1 MIYDKQTDNHTIQML
16 MEVLEEEVQKN
27 PVWTLQ
33 GLFALCRD
41 VSLLDDVPENAD
53 YFDEIYLTI
62 AELFSEFNR
71 YGRLIDVPDALK
83 KVCGFTTD
91 EAAKNELLSALDALH
106 SGTIQGRTRSLTAKW
121 EAEGIWPDRQ
131 RHIEELRSEIANVLP
146 VQTRTNLD
154 DAEAAIEGNPV
165 KKKKGGKVMKAVF
178 LVFSLLFAWMALYL
192 FLQGAG
198 AIFRTAS
205 LRIQGIKTTAEV
217 TQVVA
222 AVTQPRR
229 TNSFRETVRYTHY
242 EVVRFE
248 TEDGLEVE
256 GRLPEKTL
264 SDKTYSVK
272 TYSVGDEV
280 EIYYHPEAPARIID
294 AHINEALV
302 MKFLSVVAGL
312 LFFFVFSTLSRWL
325 FSTMGMS
332 GPVLS
337 IASKVILLLLAVGV
351 VTYQNFH
358 ALYRYLPATQ
368 EDACTNQNGIIV
380 SEKDG
385 KPFTGRMKSNTERS
399 LSIYSYKDGLLDGL
413 DVVYYDGAVKETGH
427 WKEGKQNGLFTLY
440 TTGGILIDY
449 ANFEAGERHGLTRQ
463 YDPETGGV
471 THVGNYQHGE
481 MDGRWVEY
489 DPDTGLILTEQTY
502 QEGVLHGP
510 AKQYYSDGQLQID
523 MNFENGV
530 AQGPY
535 KAYYPGGQL
544 QVEDNLEN
552 GSYSSQVK
560 MYYEDGTPME
570 ITSAPSDDT
579 SEDLEESGIT
589 ITEIDEEFEYGVS
602 VSDALM
608 DALTVAET
616 LWRAHDVSSFDAYA
630 NNLYTTIPISE
641 FLLGSDGEGNVSCE
655 VLLTEDKILR
665 IEVCYAESS
674 QSRYLVQGFEQ
685 EEPFIEEQQIPQ
697 MLESLIAFD
706 PNIDPFDM
714 LISIISET
722 VGSPEGDFSEYADD
736 DWHLLGQ

>member
-1 MIYDKQTDNHTIQML
+1 MNYYKQTDNRTIQML

-71 YGRLIDVPDALK
+71 YGRLVDVPDALK
-83 KVCGFTTD
+83 KVRAFTTD
-91 EAAKNELLSALDALH
+91 EGAKDELLSALDALY
-106 SGTIQGRTRSLTAKW
+106 SGTVQGRTRSLTAKW

-131 RHIEELRSEIANVLP
+131 RHIEELRSEIADVLP

-154 DAEAAIEGNPV
+154 EVEAAIEGNPV

-178 LVFSLLFAWMALYL
+178 LVFSLLFAWLALYL

-198 AIFRTAS
+198 AVCRAAS
-205 LRIQGIKTTAEV
+205 LRIQGVRTAAEV
-217 TQVVA
+217 TQVA
-222 AVTQPRR
+222 AVTPPRR
-229 TNSFRETVRYTHY
+229 TNSFRESLRYTYY
-242 EVVRFE
+242 EVVRFQ

-256 GRLPEKTL
+256 GRLPEKTS
-264 SDKTYSVK
+264 SDKI
-272 TYSVGDEV
+272 YSVGDEV
-280 EIYYHPEAPARIID
+280 EIYYHPDAPAQVID
-294 AHINEALV
+294 AHINSVLV
-302 MKFLSVVAGL
+302 TKLLSVVAGL

-325 FSTMGMS
+325 FSTMGTS

-337 IASKVILLLLAVGV
+337 AASKVILLLLAVGV
-351 VTYQNFH
+351 VAYQNFH

-368 EDACTNQNGIIV
+368 EDACTNLNGV
-380 SEKDG
+380 VVREKDG
-385 KPFTGRMKSNTERS
+385 KPFTGRMKSHTERS
-399 LSIYSYKDGLLDGL
+399 LSIYSYQDGQLDGL

-449 ANFEAGERHGLTRQ
+449 ANFEDGERHGLTRQ

-471 THVGNYQHGE
+471 THVGNYLHGE

-489 DPDTGLILTEQTY
+489 DPDTGYILMEQTY
-502 QEGVLHGP
+502 RAGVLHGP
-510 AKQYYSDGQLQID
+510 AKQYYSNGQLQID
-523 MNFENGV
+523 MNFVDGV

-535 KAYYPGGQL
+535 QAYYPSGQL
-544 QVEDNLEN
+544 QVEDSLEN

-560 MYYEDGTPME
+560 MYHEDGTPME
-570 ITSAPSDDT
+570 LSLTPFGDGSDNPD
-579 SEDLEESGIT
+579 ESGIT
-589 ITEIDEEFEYGVS
+589 ITETDEEFEDSVS
-602 VSDALM
+602 VSEAFM
-608 DALTVAET
+608 DALTVSEV
-616 LWRAHDVSSFDAYA
+616 LWRAHSVSSFDENAG
-630 NNLYTTIPISE
+630 NLYTSIPMSE
-641 FLLGSDGEGNVSCE
+641 FLLGSDGEGNISCE
-655 VLLTEDKILR
+655 VPLAEDKILR
-665 IEVCYAESS
+665 IEVCHAESG

-685 EEPFIEEQQIPQ
+685 EEPFIAEQQIPQ

-714 LISIISET
+714 LICIVSET
-722 VGSPEGDFSEYADD
+722 AGSPAGDFSAYAGA
-736 DWHLLGQ
+736 DWHPLGQ

>member
-1 MIYDKQTDNHTIQML
+1 MIYYKQADNHTIQML
-16 MEVLEEEVQKN
+16 MEVLEEETKKN

-33 GLFALCRD
+33 GLFALCRE

-62 AELFSEFNR
+62 AELFCEFNY
-71 YGRLIDVPDALK
+71 YGRFVDVAEGLK
-83 KVCGFTTD
+83 KVCSFTAD
-91 EAAKNELLSALDALH
+91 EAAKGELLSALDALH
-106 SGTIQGRTRSLTAKW
+106 SGRIHGRTRGLAAKW
-121 EAEGIWPDRQ
+121 EAEGTWQDWQ
-131 RHIEELRSEIANVLP
+131 QHIEKLQSEITKVLP
-146 VQTRTNLD
+146 LQTSRTNLD
-154 DAEAAIEGNPV
+154 EIEAAINGDQA
-165 KKKKGGKVMKAVF
+165 KKKKGGKVITAVF
-178 LVFSLLFAWMALYL
+178 LVFSLLFAWLALYL

-198 AIFRTAS
+198 AICRTAS

-217 TQVVA
+217 TQVA
-222 AVTQPRR
+222 AVTPPRR
-229 TNSFRETVRYTHY
+229 TNSFRESLRYTYY
-242 EVVRFE
+242 EVVCFQ

-256 GRLPEKTL
+256 GRLHEKSS
-264 SDKTYSVK
+264 SDKR
-272 TYSVGDEV
+272 YSVGDEV
-280 EIYYHPEAPARIID
+280 EIYYCPDTPAQIMDARI
-294 AHINEALV
+294 NRALV
-302 MKFLSVVAGL
+302 MKFLSVIAGL

-325 FSTMGMS
+325 FSTMSNS
-332 GPVLS
+332 GSVFS
-337 IASKVILLLLAVGV
+337 IVSKGILLLLAVGLF
-351 VTYQNFH
+351 TYQNFH
-358 ALYRYLPATQ
+358 ELYRYLPAAE

-380 SEKDG
+380 RKKDG

-413 DVVYYDGAVKETGH
+413 DVVYYDGAVKETGQ

-449 ANFEAGERHGLTRQ
+449 ANFENGERHGLTRQ

-471 THVGNYQHGE
+471 THVGNYLHGE

-489 DPDTGLILTEQTY
+489 DPDTGYILMEQTY
-502 QEGVLHGP
+502 QEGILHGS

-544 QVEDNLEN
+544 QVEDSLEN

-570 ITSAPSDDT
+570 IISAPSDDT
-579 SEDLEESGIT
+579 SEDREESGIT
-589 ITEIDEEFEYGVS
+589 ITEIDGEFEDGIS
-602 VSDALM
+602 LSEAFM
-608 DALTVAET
+608 DALTVSEV
-616 LWRAHDVSSFDAYA
+616 LWRAHDVSSFDEHAS
-630 NNLYTTIPISE
+630 NLYTVIPLSE
-641 FLLGSDGEGNVSCE
+641 FLLGSDWEGNISCE
-655 VLLTEDKILR
+655 VFLADDRILR
-665 IEVCYAESS
+665 IEVCHAKGG

-685 EEPFIEEQQIPQ
+685 EEPFIEKEQIPQ

-706 PNIDPFDM
+706 PDIDPFDM
-714 LISIISET
+714 LIRIVSET
-722 VGSPEGDFSEYADD
+722 AGSPEGDFSAYADS

>member
-1 MIYDKQTDNHTIQML
+1 MNYYKQTDNRTIQML

-62 AELFSEFNR
+62 AELFSEFNH

-131 RHIEELRSEIANVLP
+131 RHIEELRSEIADVLP

-154 DAEAAIEGNPV
+154 EVEAAIEGDPV
-165 KKKKGGKVMKAVF
+165 KKKKRGKLMTAVF
-178 LVFSLLFAWMALYL
+178 LVFSLVFAWLALYL

-198 AIFRTAS
+198 AVCRAAS
-205 LRIQGIKTTAEV
+205 LRIQGVRTAAEV
-217 TQVVA
+217 TQVA
-222 AVTQPRR
+222 AVTPPRR
-229 TNSFRETVRYTHY
+229 TNSFRESLRYTYY
-242 EVVRFE
+242 EVVRFQ

-256 GRLPEKTL
+256 GRLPEKTS
-264 SDKTYSVK
+264 SDKI
-272 TYSVGDEV
+272 YSVGDEV
-280 EIYYHPEAPARIID
+280 EIYYHPDAPAQVID
-294 AHINEALV
+294 AHINGVLV
-302 MKFLSVVAGL
+302 TKLLSVVAGL
-312 LFFFVFSTLSRWL
+312 LFFLVFSTLSRWL
-325 FSTMGMS
+325 FSTMGTS

-337 IASKVILLLLAVGV
+337 AASKVILLLLAVGV
-351 VTYQNFH
+351 VAYQNFH

-368 EDACTNQNGIIV
+368 EDACTNLNGVVIR
-380 SEKDG
+380 EKDG
-385 KPFTGRMKSNTERS
+385 KPFTGRMKSHTERS
-399 LSIYSYKDGLLDGL
+399 LSIYSYQDGQLDGL

-449 ANFEAGERHGLTRQ
+449 ANFEDGERHGLTRQ

-471 THVGNYQHGE
+471 THVGNYLHGE

-489 DPDTGLILTEQTY
+489 DPDTGYILMEQTY
-502 QEGVLHGP
+502 RAGVLHGP
-510 AKQYYSDGQLQID
+510 AKQYYSNGQLQID
-523 MNFENGV
+523 MNFVDGV

-535 KAYYPGGQL
+535 QAYYPSGQL
-544 QVEDNLEN
+544 QVEDSLEN
-552 GSYSSQVK
+552 GSYSNQVK
-560 MYYEDGTPME
+560 MYHEDGTPME
-570 ITSAPSDDT
+570 LSLTPFGDGSDNPD
-579 SEDLEESGIT
+579 ESGIT
-589 ITEIDEEFEYGVS
+589 ITETDEEFEDSVS
-602 VSDALM
+602 VSDAFM
-608 DALTVAET
+608 DALTVSEV
-616 LWRAHDVSSFDAYA
+616 LWRAHSVSSFDEDAG
-630 NNLYTTIPISE
+630 NLYTSIPMSE
-641 FLLGSDGEGNVSCE
+641 FLLGSDGEGNISCE
-655 VLLTEDKILR
+655 VPLAEDKILR
-665 IEVCYAESS
+665 IEVCHAESG

-685 EEPFIEEQQIPQ
+685 EEPFIAEQQIPQ

-714 LISIISET
+714 LICIVSET
-722 VGSPEGDFSEYADD
+722 AGSPAGDFSAYAGA
-736 DWHLLGQ
+736 DWHPLGQ